1 MRRRLIFAMVAMVFG
16 ALILSGLA
24 SLAIAARHSKDQTR
38 KDLVREAQSLAYSVS
53 AQTSDRADPAVALR
67 NLLSAL
73 QPTLRVAGSTVLAV
87 DDQGQLFN
95 VPLKGTLTLPAGLRA
110 EDLNGPALAQ
120 LKTVSGSRGGLVY
133 AAVPYRTQVQ
143 ILGAPRDVVLV
154 AVLTAHPP
162 GILLDAGRWFA
173 LSSVI
178 ILLVAWLVAWLL
190 GRRFVRPIQDA
201 EEVTSRIAAGDLDA
215 RMSVP
220 AGNDEELVA
229 LSRAINQMA
238 ERLAQAKGAE
248 RLFLQS
254 VSHDLRTPLTSIRGF
269 AEAIEDGAATDVEGA
284 ARVIAS
290 EARRLERLVAD
301 LLALATL
308 EAKRFT
314 LQLQPTDLSAVATA
328 TAAGFIPAADELGL
342 VIAADT
348 DYPVGAVADPDRM
361 AQVTANLIE
370 NALRYASRQVRV
382 ATTRSGE
389 FALLY
394 VEDDG
399 PGVSSEEL
407 PHAFDRLFTSGPRKD
422 RPIGSGL
429 GLTIVSELVTAM
441 GGTVQATSPTN
452 GTGGTR
458 MIVTLPAS
466 PATDTVPPRL
476 LGPDSGTPPT
486 THSTPVA

>member
-1 MRRRLIFAMVAMVFG
+1 MRRRLIFAMVALVFG

-24 SLAIAARHSKDQTR
+24 SLFIASHHSKDQTR
-38 KDLVREAQSLAYSVS
+38 KQLVQEAQSLAYSVH
-53 AQTSDRADPAVALR
+53 AQINGRADPAVALR
-67 NLLSAL
+67 NLLTAL
-73 QPTLRVAGSTVLAV
+73 QPTLRVAGTAVLGV
-87 DDQGQLFN
+87 DANGQLYN
-95 VPLKGTLTLPAGLRA
+95 VPLKGTLTLPNGLRVA
-110 EDLNGPALAQ
+110 DLNGPALAQ
-120 LKTVSGSRGGLVY
+120 LKTVSGSRGQLVY

-178 ILLVAWLVAWLL
+178 ILLVAWLVAWQL

-201 EEVTSRIAAGDLDA
+201 EHVTSRIAAGDLDA
-215 RMSVP
+215 RMP
-220 AGNDEELVA
+220 MAAGDDEEFVA
-229 LSRAINQMA
+229 LSRSINQMA
-238 ERLAQAKGAE
+238 EGLAQAKGAE

-269 AEAIEDGAATDVEGA
+269 AEAIEDGATTDVEGA

-308 EAKRFT
+308 EARRFT

-342 VIAADT
+342 TITADT
-348 DYPVGAVADPDRM
+348 EDPVAAVADPDRL

-370 NALRYASRQVRV
+370 NALRYANRQVKV
-382 ATTRSGE
+382 TTTSLGNS
-389 FALLY
+389 ALLY

-399 PGVSSEEL
+399 PGISSEEL
-407 PHAFDRLFTSGPRKD
+407 PHVFDRLFTSGPRKD

-429 GLTIVSELVTAM
+429 GLTIVSELVSAM
-441 GGTVQATSPTN
+441 GGTVQATSPIN
-452 GTGGTR
+452 PAGGTR
-458 MIVTLPAS
+458 MIVTLPAG
-466 PATDTVPPRL
+466 PATDVFGPRPL
-476 LGPDSGTPPT
+476 SADSGSPPAT
-486 THSTPVA
+486 RSSPVA